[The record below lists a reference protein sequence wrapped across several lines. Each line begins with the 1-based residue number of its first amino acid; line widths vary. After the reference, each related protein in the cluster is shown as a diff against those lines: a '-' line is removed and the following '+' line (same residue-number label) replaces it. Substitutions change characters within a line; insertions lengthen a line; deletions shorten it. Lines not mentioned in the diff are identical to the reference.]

1 MASNNDSAG
10 KGQPKPG
17 PDASKKPTAVIDL
30 KATEVDIKDPK
41 SQTAAASSVAEA
53 AARAAEGAKTV
64 ERKPGDAAPGTA
76 PSGSGSAAKPDDAKP
91 KSGATA
97 GAGGSAATAANAS
110 ASAAGATS
118 GAKPQP
124 ASMPPPKPASG
135 GLRGAATHLV
145 AGLAGG
151 LLALIGAD
159 SLLPHLR
166 PEASRAPGAS
176 TQVLEQRLKALESAS
191 PSRQVPA
198 DLAQRLAAT
207 EERLAQA
214 ERAARQ
220 VAEQQ
225 VALAG
230 ETKSLG
236 ERVGQPSSASGVA
249 EDRVAKLEEM
259 FNTLS
264 QAAANDP
271 QRGRI
276 PQLATIVAKLTDLES
291 SLATQ
296 LAQLR
301 KGVTAEVDSRLSQS
315 TEAAQ
320 AARASTQR
328 LDRDIAGVKNE
339 TAQLVGRVDGIKAQ
353 ADKLE
358 TALQLLGDQTAAL
371 RTDLTKELAQAA
383 KSTEVSTAISP
394 LVSKLAALEQNVQGV
409 VRSEDDRRA
418 NVERIVTA
426 LELGNLKRTIDR
438 GAAFAPE
445 LAEVRRVAGPK
456 IDLSVL
462 ERYKDRGVS
471 TIAELERE
479 LRPLTF
485 RIIEADQ
492 QPADAHWTDR
502 LLASAKSV
510 VRVRKTEQ
518 TADET
523 GVEATVSRM
532 ERALKG
538 NRLGDVLAEAA
549 KLSAQAK
556 APARAWLEKVEA
568 RAAVD
573 KAIATVEQEL
583 KASLGAASQAGKKG

>member
-1 MASNNDSAG
+1 MASNSDSSG
-10 KGQPKPG
+10 KGLQKPG

-30 KATEVDIKDPK
+30 KATEVDIKNPK
-41 SQTAAASSVAEA
+41 SEASPASSVAEA
-53 AARAAEGAKTV
+53 AAQAAASSKSGEAVAGV
-64 ERKPGDAAPGTA
+64 SGT
-76 PSGSGSAAKPDDAKP
+76 GSAAATPSGTGGKAGDAGKPDPARPESASSAGENAGP
-91 KSGATA
+91 KSG
-97 GAGGSAATAANAS
+97 NAPS
-110 ASAAGATS
+110 
-118 GAKPQP
+118 AKPQTVSVP
-124 ASMPPPKPASG
+124 LPPKSAGG

-166 PEASRAPGAS
+166 SDATRAPSAAA
-176 TQVLEQRLKALESAS
+176 QLLDQRIKALESAAT
-191 PSRQVPA
+191 SRQGSA
-198 DLAQRLAAT
+198 ELAQRLAAA
-207 EERLAQA
+207 EERAAQA
-214 ERAARQ
+214 ERSVRQ

-230 ETKSLG
+230 ETKSLS
-236 ERVGQPSSASGVA
+236 ERVGQPSDGAGVA

-259 FNTLS
+259 FSTLS
-264 QAAANDP
+264 QAAANDT

-296 LAQLR
+296 VAQLR

-320 AARASTQR
+320 AARAGTQR
-328 LDRDIAGVKNE
+328 LDRELAGVKNE
-339 TAQLVGRVDGIKAQ
+339 TAQISGRIYGVKAQ
-353 ADKLE
+353 TDKLE
-358 TALQLLGDQTAAL
+358 VALQRLGEQTVAL
-371 RTDLTKELAQAA
+371 RSDLSRELAQAA

-394 LVSKLAALEQNVQGV
+394 LASKLASLEQNVQGV
-409 VRSEDDRRA
+409 VRSEDERRA

-438 GAAFAPE
+438 GAAFGTE

-456 IDLSVL
+456 VDLTIL

-510 VRVRKTEQ
+510 VRVRKVEQ
-518 TADET
+518 GAEES
-523 GVEATVSRM
+523 GIEASVSRM

-538 NRLGDVLAEAA
+538 NRLGDVLAEAG
-549 KLSAQAK
+549 KLSERAK
-556 APARAWLEKVEA
+556 APAKSWLDKVEA

-573 KAIATVEQEL
+573 KAIAAVEQEL